1 MHHTQKMFIF
11 VVFVVFIFNL
21 SIFASDDGNPAAVQ
35 TPEPKTQDKLK
46 LNFAFGLSLLQGN
59 TESLLVNSDLNLN
72 WTLFV
77 EKIKQNTSTKPG
89 VANNDRSSSDS
100 VVQPQNI
107 TPEIYRTKSEI
118 RFSNQFYYLVIGDE
132 QKANKSDTQ
141 LTFFYHFPKLFSFFV
156 YTRPSYNQLQD
167 LDYRIENAIGGKI
180 NFLHDLGSSESKDE
194 LSLSAGVVYEI
205 FKYNNDEQM
214 QATRLSIRPKLEWDL
229 SDNVNF
235 SFQLFWQP
243 NVEDFN
249 DYRML
254 LRSALEFRISS
265 SISFVFK
272 LDGEYNSIVPE
283 GVKQRDFILTNNMKI
298 TL

>member
-1 MHHTQKMFIF
+1 MHHSHRMFIL
-11 VVFVVFIFNL
+11 VVFAVFIFNL
-21 SIFASDDGNPAAVQ
+21 SIFASDNGNPAAVQ
-35 TPEPKTQDKLK
+35 APEPKTQDKLK

-59 TESLLVNSDLNLN
+59 TESLLVSSDLNLN
-72 WTLFV
+72 WTLLV
-77 EKIKQNTSTKPG
+77 EKIEQDISVKSGEPNDSKSS
-89 VANNDRSSSDS
+89 NNSII
-100 VVQPQNI
+100 QPQNS
-107 TPEIYRTKSEI
+107 TQEIYRSRSEI
-118 RFSNQFYYLVIGDE
+118 RFSSQFYYLVIGDE

-141 LTFFYHFPKLFSFFV
+141 LTFYYHFPKTFSFFV
-156 YTRPSYNQLQD
+156 HTRPSYNQLQD

-180 NFLHDLGSSESKDE
+180 NFLQDLSSSGSKDE
-194 LSLSAGVVYEI
+194 LSLSAGIVYEI
-205 FKYNNDEQM
+205 FKYKNDEQM

-243 NVEDFN
+243 NLEDFN

-254 LRSALEFRISS
+254 LRSALEFRISN